1 MKEEIKKEIIDI
13 FLEKL
18 ILLDKINRPKIEYL
32 KGYMDAKINEK
43 EEKNYFS
50 SFLLSDINA
59 SNIIF
64 IFF

>member
-1 MKEEIKKEIIDI
+1 MEEEIKKEIIDI

-43 EEKNYFS
+43 EEKN
-50 SFLLSDINA
+50 
-59 SNIIF
+59 
-64 IFF
+64 